1 MKMTNIE
8 FQERNSNKTIIFSVP
23 KKVANAIKTIIMEL
37 AEDNE
42 NVMWS
47 THIKDDS
54 N

>member
-8 FQERNSNKTIIFSVP
+8 FQDWDSNETIMFSVP
-23 KKVANAIKTIIMEL
+23 KKVANAIKTIITEL
-37 AEDNE
+37 VEDNE

-47 THIKDDS
+47 THIKDDL

>member
-1 MKMTNIE
+1 MRKTNIE
-8 FQERNSNKTIIFSVP
+8 FQDWNSKEVIKFTVP

-42 NVMWS
+42 NVIWS